1 MNTTEIKLVQKP
13 IIQHKLVEIGAS
25 VTQRIEELNLEKL
38 VATDDTIKSL
48 KNLRA
53 ELNKEFTEFE
63 NQRKALK
70 EAVARPYMEFEVVYK
85 DEISEK
91 FKNAVS
97 LLKDKIAIF
106 ENKVKEEK
114 RGNIER
120 YFNELCADAKIDFL
134 KFNDAGID
142 INLSTSEKKYKE
154 ECQAFVSRVQDDVLL
169 IESVDYPAE
178 TMTEYKGNGL
188 NASKAIKSVYD
199 RKEAERLEAERI
211 KADETAR
218 RAKMLHS
225 LAFVYSDLTKTYNWV
240 SDDSLN
246 IELKDVENLPKE
258 DFNKRYVEFEM
269 AVKERTKKEEPKPEE
284 KKEESKPEPKQPEV
298 LQAPKVEASAPEQKE
313 KEYSATFEVIGTMA
327 QLKALSQYLK
337 DNGIKYKNL

>member
-1 MNTTEIKLVQKP
+1 MEKSEIKLVQKP

-25 VTQRIEELNLEKL
+25 VTSRIEELNLETL

-63 NQRKALK
+63 NQRKTLK
-70 EAVARPYMEFEVVYK
+70 EAVAKPYMEFESVYK

-114 RGNIER
+114 KENIER

-134 KFNDAGID
+134 KFKDMGID

-154 ECQAFVSRVQDDVLL
+154 ECQAYVSRVQDDILL

-178 TMTEYKGNGL
+178 TITEYKTNGF

-199 RKEAERLEAERI
+199 RKEQEKLAAERI

-218 RAKMLHS
+218 RVKMLHNIT
-225 LAFVYSDLTKTYNWV
+225 FVYSELTRTYNWV
-240 SDDSLN
+240 GDDSLN
-246 IELKDVENLPKE
+246 IDLKDVENLSKE
-258 DFNKRYVEFEM
+258 DFNKRYVELER
-269 AVKERTKKEEPKPEE
+269 AVKDRTKKEEPKPEAN
-284 KKEESKPEPKQPEV
+284 PEPKQPEV
-298 LQAPKVEASAPEQKE
+298 LQAPKVETPAPKE
-313 KEYSATFEVIGTMA
+313 KTYKATFEAEGTMA
-327 QLKALSQYLK
+327 QLKALGQYMK
-337 DNGIKYKNL
+337 DNNINYKNI